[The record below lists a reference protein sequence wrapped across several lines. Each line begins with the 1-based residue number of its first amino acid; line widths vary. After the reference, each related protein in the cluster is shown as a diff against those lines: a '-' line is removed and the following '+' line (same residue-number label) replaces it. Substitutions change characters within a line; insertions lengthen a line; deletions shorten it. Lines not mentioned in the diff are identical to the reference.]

1 MHGAQLT
8 ALRSSKSPTGGTGIE
23 TFDYIIVGSGTAGA
37 TLAARLSED
46 EACRVLVLEAGGTDR
61 RFWLRLP
68 VGYFKSIYNEKVS
81 HLFKGDPDAGIAG
94 RAMDVPRGRVLGGS
108 SSINGL
114 IYIRGQREDFDDWER
129 LGATGW
135 RYADVLPHFRNIES
149 YDGPPS
155 QFRGSYGPLHVSDLR
170 NDNAMCDAWL
180 AAARYAGLP
189 DNPDFNGPGS
199 SGIGAYQL
207 TLKGRWRDSAATA
220 YLRPALARANLTL
233 KTHARVVG
241 LVFAHDSVT
250 GVRYVRQ
257 GRTVTS
263 RASREVILCAG
274 AVQSPQILQLA
285 GIGPA
290 GLLEAH
296 GIPVRVDAAE
306 VGANLQD
313 HLQMRTIVELKDP
326 THSLNT
332 QIRNPFKALGF
343 GLDWLINARG
353 PLTVGA
359 GQVGG
364 AACTRLARNGR
375 PDIQLFV
382 MPLSVDKPGLPL
394 HRYPGFTV
402 SYWQCHPES
411 RGRVTLMSADPL
423 DDPRIET
430 NYLSTDQDCQT
441 MVEGLKVT
449 RDIYNAPP
457 FRPHWNREVIPGP
470 GTETDDQILE
480 AIRQRGSTLF
490 HAVGTCRMG
499 SDDASVVDPELRV
512 RGVTGLRVVDASVMP
527 RITSANTSAAT
538 FMIAEKAA
546 AVIRES

>member
-8 ALRSSKSPTGGTGIE
+8 ALRSRKSPTGGTGIE
-23 TFDYIIVGSGTAGA
+23 TFDYIIICSGTAGA

-94 RAMDVPRGRVLGGS
+94 REMDVPRGRVLGGS

-114 IYIRGQREDFDDWER
+114 IYIRGQREDFDDRER

-155 QFRGSYGPLHVSDLR
+155 QYRGSHGPLHVSDLR

-180 AAARYAGLP
+180 EAARHAGLP
-189 DNPDFNGPGS
+189 DNPDFNGPES

-233 KTHARVVG
+233 KTRARVVG
-241 LVFAHDSVT
+241 LEFERDSVT
-250 GVRYVRQ
+250 GVRFVRQ
-257 GRTVTS
+257 GREVTS

-290 GLLEAH
+290 GLLVAH

-326 THSLNT
+326 IHSLNT
-332 QIRNPFKALGF
+332 SNSRQNFFSFIISLLCERHEFSFVDFSRLIGLSGAKQAKAEQENVRNLLSQAS
-343 GLDWLINARG
+343 LDARHASTAS
-353 PLTVGA
+353 P
-359 GQVGG
+359 
-364 AACTRLARNGR
+364 TR
-375 PDIQLFV
+375 
-382 MPLSVDKPGLPL
+382 S
-394 HRYPGFTV
+394 T
-402 SYWQCHPES
+402 
-411 RGRVTLMSADPL
+411 RVTSASP
-423 DDPRIET
+423 T
-430 NYLSTDQDCQT
+430 
-441 MVEGLKVT
+441 
-449 RDIYNAPP
+449 A
-457 FRPHWNREVIPGP
+457 
-470 GTETDDQILE
+470 
-480 AIRQRGSTLF
+480 
-490 HAVGTCRMG
+490 
-499 SDDASVVDPELRV
+499 
-512 RGVTGLRVVDASVMP
+512 
-527 RITSANTSAAT
+527 
-538 FMIAEKAA
+538 
-546 AVIRES
+546 